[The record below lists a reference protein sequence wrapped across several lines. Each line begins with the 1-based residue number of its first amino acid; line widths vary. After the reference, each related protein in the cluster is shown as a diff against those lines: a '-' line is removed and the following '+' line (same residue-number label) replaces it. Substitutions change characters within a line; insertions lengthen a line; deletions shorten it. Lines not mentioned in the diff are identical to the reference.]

1 VHRPPDSIVDECKRL
16 VAAGVIEITLLGQT
30 VNHYRYSHG
39 LAVDSEGRE
48 QPQVGPGLAAFRA
61 PIPDGQRVT
70 TFARLLQRIHD
81 EVPALQ
87 RLRFVTSYPRDFGD
101 DILDVMAACPRI
113 CRYIH
118 APAQSGSNRILKAMN
133 RGYTR
138 EEYLEFIERVT
149 SKLPDCT
156 IAGDIIVGFPT
167 ETDAEFEETVSLVRA
182 VPFKNNF
189 IFKYSPRP
197 GTVAIDRFED
207 DVPTEVK
214 KLRNNLLLDIQT
226 EVSRRVHESWVGRSV
241 PVLVE
246 EIREHGAAAPADP
259 DSALSLAMAHPESK
273 KIELRWNRRQA
284 TPRAGLQ
291 AIGRTPGDLIVA
303 INLDHTTVGAEG
315 AQALVGTVVEAQLT
329 AAAPLLLQAQLV
341 Q

>member
-1 VHRPPDSIVDECKRL
+1 
-16 VAAGVIEITLLGQT
+16 
-30 VNHYRYSHG
+30 
-39 LAVDSEGRE
+39 
-48 QPQVGPGLAAFRA
+48 
-61 PIPDGQRVT
+61 
-70 TFARLLQRIHD
+70 
-81 EVPALQ
+81 
-87 RLRFVTSYPRDFGD
+87 
-101 DILDVMAACPRI
+101 MAACPRI

-118 APAQSGSNRILKAMN
+118 APAQSGSNRILKLMN

-149 SKLPDCT
+149 TTLPDCT
-156 IAGDIIVGFPT
+156 IAGDLIVGFPT

-214 KLRNNLLLDIQT
+214 KLRNNLLLDVQT
-226 EVSRRVHESWVGRSV
+226 EVSRQVHASWVGKRVS
-241 PVLVE
+241 VLVE
-246 EIREHGAAAPADP
+246 ELRDHGANESEVA
-259 DSALSLAMAHPESK
+259 SHALPLAVAHPDSK

-284 TPRAGLQ
+284 VSRAGLQ

-303 INLDHTTVGAEG
+303 INLPDQLAADGR
-315 AQALVGTVVEAQLT
+315 AQALIGTVVEVDVT
-329 AAAPLLLQAQLV
+329 AAAPLLLQAQV
-341 Q
+341 AE

>member
-1 VHRPPDSIVDECKRL
+1 
-16 VAAGVIEITLLGQT
+16 
-30 VNHYRYSHG
+30 
-39 LAVDSEGRE
+39 
-48 QPQVGPGLAAFRA
+48 
-61 PIPDGQRVT
+61 
-70 TFARLLQRIHD
+70 
-81 EVPALQ
+81 
-87 RLRFVTSYPRDFGD
+87 VTSYPRDFGD

-149 SKLPDCT
+149 TKLPDCT

-214 KLRNNLLLDIQT
+214 KLRNNLLLDVQT
-226 EVSRRVHESWVGRSV
+226 EVSRQVHGAWVGKRV

-246 EIREHGAAAPADP
+246 EIRDHGAGEAPAEVEATA
-259 DSALSLAMAHPESK
+259 SALPLAVAHPDSK
-273 KIELRWNRRQA
+273 KIELRWNRRQSVA
-284 TPRAGLQ
+284 RAGLQ

-303 INLDHTTVGAEG
+303 INLSEARAAEG
-315 AQALVGTVVEAQLT
+315 RAQALIGTVVEVDIT
-329 AAAPLLLQAQLV
+329 ASAPLLLQAQV
-341 Q
+341 AE

>member
-1 VHRPPDSIVDECKRL
+1 
-16 VAAGVIEITLLGQT
+16 
-30 VNHYRYSHG
+30 
-39 LAVDSEGRE
+39 
-48 QPQVGPGLAAFRA
+48 
-61 PIPDGQRVT
+61 
-70 TFARLLQRIHD
+70 
-81 EVPALQ
+81 
-87 RLRFVTSYPRDFGD
+87 
-101 DILDVMAACPRI
+101 
-113 CRYIH
+113 
-118 APAQSGSNRILKAMN
+118 MN

-149 SKLPDCT
+149 TKLPDCT

-214 KLRNNLLLDIQT
+214 KLRNNLLLDVQT
-226 EVSRRVHESWVGRSV
+226 EVSRGVHAAWVGKRVS
-241 PVLVE
+241 VLVE
-246 EIREHGAAAPADP
+246 EIRDHGADGAEAAA
-259 DSALSLAMAHPESK
+259 SALPLAVAHPDSK

-284 TPRAGLQ
+284 VARTGLQ

-303 INLDHTTVGAEG
+303 INLPEAFAAEG
-315 AQALVGTVVEAQLT
+315 RAQALIGTVVEVDVT
-329 AAAPLLLQAQLV
+329 AAAPLLLQAQV
-341 Q
+341 VG